1 MSWTLILVLAA
12 GSYLFKVTGLMMGT
26 RLTQTPV
33 VTGIAPLLPPALLA
47 ALVVVQTLVVDGS
60 VDVVDARALG
70 VAAGAV
76 AVALRAPFIVV
87 VAISAAVAAL
97 ARAVS

>member
-1 MSWTLILVLAA
+1 MSWTLILTLAA
-12 GSYLFKVTGLMMGT
+12 GSYLFKVTGLAMGA
-26 RLTQTPV
+26 RLTQTPLV
-33 VTGIAPLLPPALLA
+33 VGVAALLPPALLSS
-47 ALVVVQTLVVDGS
+47 LVVVQTVGVDGS
-60 VDVVDARALG
+60 VDFLDARVLG

-87 VAISAAVAAL
+87 VATSAAVAAL